1 MNFSFLRARQH
12 GQAAVLA
19 VLFITLF
26 VLIASALVDAYALTE
41 ARNWGYQAAQQAAMA
56 GVSQGRDWSNLATPP
71 CTGGP
76 APIKLDETTAEQAAD
91 DMLQQEMG
99 LRGISD
105 YSADIRVLPGYRG
118 GTISGFPP
126 IPVRLGAGRG
136 NWSST
141 EPAVGVY
148 LSFPVSTF
156 LLSFVGRPTVQ
167 IEVFASAAVHQPVGA
182 CTP

>member
-1 MNFSFLRARQH
+1 VNFSFLRARQH

-19 VLFITLF
+19 VLLVMLF
-26 VLIASALVDAYALTE
+26 VLLASALVDAYTLLE
-41 ARNWGYQAAQQAAMA
+41 ARNWGYQAAQQAALA
-56 GVSQGRDWSNLATPP
+56 GVSQGRDWSSLATPP
-71 CTGGP
+71 CSGGP
-76 APIKLDETTAEQAAD
+76 APIRLDQTTAGQAAD

-105 YSADIRVLPGYRG
+105 YSDDIRVLPGYAG
-118 GTISGFPP
+118 GTVSGFPP
-126 IPVRLGAGRG
+126 IPVRLGAARG
-136 NWSST
+136 TWSST

-167 IEVFASAAVHQPVGA
+167 IEVFASAAVHQPLGA
-182 CTP
+182 CAP